1 MELGANRKSLTQLGV
16 LLAVLGVVVYVQFF
30 SGESPVP
37 EPVRPASD
45 GASPQAARRAPP
57 AVRRMVGGGGQEPSR
72 DLGGQ
77 PPADGSM
84 RIRRELLERVRAV
97 TAPAVERDIF
107 NFGRPKPRQIMG
119 PTREE
124 VQLAQQRFEEESKP
138 APKPVEPPPA
148 PVVPKPQPKPP
159 AWQYFGLAD
168 SPASGAKRALLLDGE
183 EILIAEPGS
192 VLEGRFQVTAIDAD
206 AIHLRDVSEGHEF
219 ALQLE
224 AGK

>member
-1 MELGANRKSLTQLGV
+1 MELGANRKSLTRLGV

-37 EPVRPASD
+37 EPIRPASD
-45 GASPQAARRAPP
+45 GASAQAVRRAPP
-57 AVRRMVGGGGQEPSR
+57 AVRRMAGGGGQEPSR

-138 APKPVEPPPA
+138 APKPFEPPPA
-148 PVVPKPQPKPP
+148 PAAPKPQPKPP

-192 VLEGRFQVTAIDAD
+192 VLEGRFEVTGIDAD
-206 AIHLRDVSEGHEF
+206 GIHLRDVSEGHEF
-219 ALQLE
+219 ALPLE